1 MDNYMN
7 DNIYV
12 IMLCILLIINL
23 YIIKNKKK

>member
-12 IMLCILLIINL
+12 IMLCILLLINI
-23 YIIKNKKK
+23 YIMKNKKK